1 MQQSVNMKGNDTL
14 LLHLFY
20 TLLLFLGVRS
30 SSSAGNGSNDVTN
43 RKEVYIVYMG
53 AADSTN
59 ASFRNDHA
67 QVLNSVLRRYTYY
80 YVDTN

>member
-1 MQQSVNMKGNDTL
+1 MKGNNTL

-20 TLLLFLGVRS
+20 TLLLFLGV
-30 SSSAGNGSNDVTN
+30 SAGNGNNDDTN

-59 ASFRNDHA
+59 AYLRNDHV
-67 QVLNSVLRRYTYY
+67 QILNSVLKRYIYY
-80 YVDTN
+80 YVDIN